1 MADSFATRD
10 TLSVNGKTYTYCSLP
25 KLGKRFDDRL
35 KQETY
40 AAARGTLVYVDA
52 DDFPEAWQLSGRYR
66 KEAGGVRVTA
76 KLFQGD
82 AEKAAF
88 DVLLPADEA
97 AQTETLLAA
106 TIKAMAGK

>member
-1 MADSFATRD
+1 MVDV
-10 TLSVNGKTYTYCSLP
+10 L

-66 KEAGGVRVTA
+66 KEGGGVRVTA

-106 TIKAMAGK
+106 TIKAMEGK